1 MRLHLL
7 FPTVKTAALYL
18 ASIKSYSKNT
28 HAPFILKWAIENLNS
43 LTVIFPE
50 RKSIFFSNNS

>member
-18 ASIKSYSKNT
+18 ASMKSYTKAMICNY
-28 HAPFILKWAIENLNS
+28 FVVGGKMNS
-43 LTVIFPE
+43 F
-50 RKSIFFSNNS
+50 